1 MLIRRD
7 LLSLLFFIIT
17 INFLSS
23 ESNKNIVKKSI
34 ILGLLMSAL
43 FYSRGE
49 INLNYSTLLILSYLY
64 RVHSLKPAIIFL
76 STFLITSMPWI
87 ILRFEMTGFIF
98 PVFSQSRYF
107 PEGDAVILDKTS
119 SILNRFL
126 FFLRSTHLA
135 FTFSGVSKLWLF
147 LYYFSN
153 VVSRIVHLS

>member
-1 MLIRRD
+1 
-7 LLSLLFFIIT
+7 
-17 INFLSS
+17 
-23 ESNKNIVKKSI
+23 
-34 ILGLLMSAL
+34 MSAL

-49 INLNYSTLLILSYLY
+49 INLIILPLILSYLY

-135 FTFSGVSKLWLF
+135 FTFSGVSSYGFFF
-147 LYYFSN
+147 LIFPILLPKIVGIFS
-153 VVSRIVHLS
+153 SKEICISSIEIL